1 MADRPT
7 TLTTQTGDNVY
18 PNVIEANLHKTVAT
32 YQGVQ
37 DFVDMEMSTEIY
49 NHTADSETIVR
60 ANEGTKGSDHVKFSL
75 ANTLNNKI
83 TNSLQKPTGLTKTE
97 LVGVGTNGQEN
108 IEIGDNL
115 TLVNGKLSASAS
127 GGGVN
132 ILALNDN
139 HDKISSGNIMADV
152 INLVKIDA
160 STSIVGSFT
169 FNALVANGITTIAPE
184 FDENNGL
191 TGNLQVFMI
200 SQSIDGADS
209 NIMGETIFTKHYS
222 HFITLTS
229 STLGSVNF
237 NFYNTSEDALTIAT
251 LKTALSGKSVSCSG
265 FIDDGGTKES
275 AMYIAGEQGGL
286 NVGWYDPS
294 DGSTGSTTI
303 DNTFS
308 ISDLVS
314 AVE

>member
-1 MADRPT
+1 MADRTT
-7 TLTTQTGDNVY
+7 TLKTQTGDNVY
-18 PNVIEANLHKTVAT
+18 PNVIEANLPKTVAT

-127 GGGVN
+127 GGGEAFD
-132 ILALNDN
+132 IIYLNDN
-139 HDKISSGNIMADV
+139 DEI
-152 INLVKIDA
+152 
-160 STSIVGSFT
+160 TSGSFT
-169 FNALVANGITTIAPE
+169 GEKPVILNQNDGYFLY
-184 FDENNGL
+184 
-191 TGNLQVFMI
+191 
-200 SQSIDGADS
+200 SQSFANIDGTRTLIITEAQGIKYNVKVYSNDNLITSADGS
-209 NIMGETIFTKHYS
+209 YLYS

-229 STLGSVNF
+229 SSLGSVNF

-251 LKTALSGKSVSCSG
+251 LKTALSGKSASCSG

>member
-1 MADRPT
+1 MADRTT
-7 TLTTQTGDNVY
+7 TLKTQTGDNVY
-18 PNVIEANLHKTVAT
+18 PNVIEANLPKTVAT

-127 GGGVN
+127 GGGGE
-132 ILALNDN
+132 D
-139 HDKISSGNIMADV
+139 
-152 INLVKIDA
+152 
-160 STSIVGSFT
+160 
-169 FNALVANGITTIAPE
+169 
-184 FDENNGL
+184 FDEITFSNDWSSV
-191 TGNLQVFMI
+191 TGTITGSKPVLINKGEGKELLNQLITDSICSFFYIDITDNDITI
-200 SQSIDGADS
+200 SQILTQKGEETPYKLDYK
-209 NIMGETIFTKHYS
+209 IMNKIYS

-229 STLGSVNF
+229 SSLGSVNF

-251 LKTALSGKSVSCSG
+251 LKTALSGKSASCSG

>member
-1 MADRPT
+1 MADRTT
-7 TLTTQTGDNVY
+7 TLKTQTGDNVY
-18 PNVIEANLHKTVAT
+18 PNVIEANLPKTVAT

-127 GGGVN
+127 GGGEAFD
-132 ILALNDN
+132 IIYLNDN
-139 HDKISSGNIMADV
+139 DEI
-152 INLVKIDA
+152 
-160 STSIVGSFT
+160 TSGSFT
-169 FNALVANGITTIAPE
+169 GEKPVILNQ
-184 FDENNGL
+184 NNGYFL
-191 TGNLQVFMI
+191 Y
-200 SQSIDGADS
+200 SQSFANIDGTRTLIITEAQGIKYNVKVYSNDNLITSADGS
-209 NIMGETIFTKHYS
+209 YLYS

-229 STLGSVNF
+229 SSLGSVNF